1 MKPMKKIKYKAAL
14 LLTAAFFMS
23 ACSQTQQKTTMTEVK
38 NTNGLDT
45 ATFGAGCFWC
55 VEAVFLELKG
65 VVKVVSG
72 YSGGETKNP
81 TYKEVCSGTTG
92 HVEVCQILY
101 NPKEISFK
109 DLLEAFWQTH
119 DPTTINRQGNDFGT
133 QYRSV
138 VFYHNDEQKEL
149 AQKYKMELDKSGAF
163 TKPII
168 TAIEPFTVF
177 YAAEDYHQNYFNLN
191 SEQPYCSFMIK
202 PKLEKFRK
210 AFHDK
215 LK

>member
-81 TYKEVCSGTTG
+81 TY
-92 HVEVCQILY
+92 
-101 NPKEISFK
+101 
-109 DLLEAFWQTH
+109 
-119 DPTTINRQGNDFGT
+119 
-133 QYRSV
+133 
-138 VFYHNDEQKEL
+138 
-149 AQKYKMELDKSGAF
+149 
-163 TKPII
+163 
-168 TAIEPFTVF
+168 
-177 YAAEDYHQNYFNLN
+177 
-191 SEQPYCSFMIK
+191 
-202 PKLEKFRK
+202 
-210 AFHDK
+210 
-215 LK
+215 